1 MRLQGL
7 RIALSSN
14 FALREVRATEGVC
27 VGWGV
32 TEWDWRFGRE
42 LWGARLGRLRLICRH
57 KALLR

>member
-7 RIALSSN
+7 RIALRSSN

-32 TEWDWRFGRE
+32 TKWDWRFGRE
-42 LWGARLGRLRLICRH
+42 L
-57 KALLR
+57 